1 MKSERLLAIA
11 SFINKE
17 DSLID
22 VGCDHGYLGIYLK
35 DNNLVNDLLLTDV
48 NSNALNN
55 AINNI
60 KNKNLNIE
68 TKLTDGIKDIDLTIY
83 NTISISGMGTPSIK
97 KILKEL
103 NDSNNIKKIIIQS
116 NNNLKELRMFLNE
129 IGYYLKDEITLQEN
143 DIWYVISLFEKN
155 NLKNSSLELA
165 YGLLKKDKIKYYQYL
180 INKDEDILKKL
191 PNNKKDKI
199 KEEIDII
206 NNLLKKCG

>member
-103 NDSNNIKKIIIQS
+103 NDSKNIKKIIIQS

>member
-35 DNNLVNDLLLTDV
+35 ENNLVNDLLLTDV

-97 KILKEL
+97 KILREL

-129 IGYYLKDEITLQEN
+129 IGYSLKDEITLQEN

-199 KEEIDII
+199 KEEIEII